1 MECPVCGSKN
11 MGKIRFSLYFCR
23 DCFSEVKVEKGEF
36 KAFEINSDGSV
47 KVISQTQTAIS

>member
-23 DCFSEVKVEKGEF
+23 DCFSEVKLEKGEF

-47 KVISQTQTAIS
+47 KVITHTALS